1 MKKHSLLYSSQ
12 YGFRQ
17 AHSTQHAILDM
28 VETIQTNK
36 DKKLFSCGVFIDLKK
51 GFDTVNHTILL
62 DKINYYDF
70 RVNQWFC
77 SYLSNRRQTT
87 EIGSH
92 ISSKRNITCGVPQGP
107 VLFRFTRFLQGQ
119 IGLPFSIYNVISGS
133 NESPFLIYKAITE
146 SNWSLFFDLHGYQS
160 PFLDFQCFYMV
171 KSVSLCRFSVF
182 LHNIYQVV
190 VNYLV

>member
-1 MKKHSLLYSSQ
+1 MYNRMRDFIEKHGLLYSSQ

-62 DKINYYDF
+62 GKINYYDF
-70 RVNQWFC
+70 RVNEWFC

-92 ISSKRNITCGVPQGP
+92 ISSKRNITCGEPQGP

-133 NESPFLIYKAITE
+133 NESPF
-146 SNWSLFFDLHGYQS
+146 F
-160 PFLDFQCFYMV
+160 DFQCFYMI
-171 KSVSLCRFSVF
+171 STRSL
-182 LHNIYQVV
+182 
-190 VNYLV
+190 